1 MSLLAKTTNVE
12 TTAVTFFIILL
23 ICLICI
29 FLLLVVFFYKC
40 IHGKGDEEAET
51 LPCTDAD
58 GGACAAADGEK
69 NNPEDQGKDV
79 METMPVRPGILVQRH
94 TKESSRT
101 GSKER
106 SQEKTKVEGQEVM
119 CFSTLKGQIRM
130 TEKEGANMEKTP
142 TSLSRVH
149 SGAESQKRPLKGVT
163 FSREVIVVDL
173 GNEYP
178 TPRSYTREHKER
190 K

>member
-106 SQEKTKVEGQEVM
+106 SQEKTKVEGQEGGR
-119 CFSTLKGQIRM
+119 FEPGPGQ
-130 TEKEGANMEKTP
+130 TAQNEGANMEKTP

>member
-1 MSLLAKTTNVE
+1 MSLLAKTTNFE

-40 IHGKGDEEAET
+40 FQGKRDEEGET

-58 GGACAAADGEK
+58 GGACAAADGET

-79 METMPVRPGILVQRH
+79 VETVPVRPGILVQRH
-94 TKESSRT
+94 PREGSRR

-106 SQEKTKVEGQEVM
+106 DQNKTKDEGQEVM

-130 TEKEGANMEKTP
+130 TEKEDDNLQKTT

-149 SGAESQKRPLKGVT
+149 SGADSQKRPLKGVT

-178 TPRSYTREHKER
+178 IPRSYTREHKER